1 MKKILRL
8 FALIGLLL
16 LATRA
21 FAQDPNFYIFLCLG
35 QSNMEGFPGIP
46 DEDKGPVDPR
56 FQVLAAVDF
65 PEMKREKGHWYPA
78 NPPLSRPVA
87 GLSPADFFGR
97 ELVAKLPA
105 HIKVGVVNVAVGGCK
120 IALFEKDQCQQY
132 MAEAPEWM
140 KPALAAYDG
149 NPYQRLIEMAK
160 LAQKSG
166 VIKGILLHQGESNS
180 GETDW
185 PMKVKGVYEDLLQQ
199 LNLKADE
206 VPLIAG
212 EVVPADQN
220 GKCAGMNPIIG
231 TLPAIIPTAHVVPSA
246 GCPGLPDQLHF
257 TPAGYRELGKR
268 YAETILPFLSLPV
281 ATQVSSDTPSA
292 PGSNPLFRDAFT
304 ADPAPLVVGDTLY
317 LYVGHDE
324 ASGKQMFNI
333 TEWLCYSTKDMK
345 HWTPHG
351 SVLKPTDFKWATG
364 EAWASQVVEKNGK
377 FYFYTTVQHG
387 EPYVGKSIGV
397 AVGDSPL
404 GPFTDARGT
413 ALVRDDTTPS
423 DKPWNDIDPTVFIDD
438 DGTAYLAWGN
448 PYLYFAKLKP
458 SMTEIDGEIQRIELP
473 YYTEGPWLHKRG
485 DLYYLTYAAFAHQ
498 GKWEKLCYATAPKI
512 TGPWTYR
519 GILVDQ
525 TKRSY
530 TIHPGIVEFKDRWCL
545 FYHTADLVL
554 KGEEGGLGRRSVAVE
569 HLEYHPDGTMKPVV
583 QTAAGVSTPDQP

>member
-1 MKKILRL
+1 MKKILRTFTL
-8 FALIGLLL
+8 VGLLL
-16 LATRA
+16 VSSHA

-65 PEMKREKGHWYPA
+65 PALNRTKGNWYPA

-97 ELVAKLPA
+97 TLVAKLPA

-120 IALFEKDQCQQY
+120 IALFEKDRCQQY
-132 MAEAPEWM
+132 IADAPGWM

-160 LAQKSG
+160 LAQKAG

-180 GETDW
+180 GEADW
-185 PMKVKGVYEDLLQQ
+185 PAKVKGVYENLLQD
-199 LNLKADE
+199 LNLKAAD

-212 EVVPADQN
+212 ELVSADQN
-220 GKCAGMNPIIG
+220 GKCAGMNPIIR
-231 TLPAIIPTAHVVPSA
+231 TLPALIPTAHVVPSA
-246 GCPGLPDQLHF
+246 GCAGLPDQLHF
-257 TPAGYRELGKR
+257 SPAGYRELGRR
-268 YAETILPFLSLPV
+268 YAETILPFLGLPAPEPV
-281 ATQVSSDTPSA
+281 ADTAPVV

-304 ADPAPLVVGDTLY
+304 ADPAPLVVGATLY

-324 ASGKQMFNI
+324 ARGEQMFNI
-333 TEWLCYSTKDMK
+333 TEWLCYSTKDMQ
-345 HWTPHG
+345 HWTAHG
-351 SVLKPTDFKWATG
+351 SMLKPTDFKWATG
-364 EAWASQVVEKNGK
+364 EAWASQVVAKNGK
-377 FYFYTTVQHG
+377 YYFYTTVQHG

-404 GPFTDARGT
+404 GPFKDARGT

-458 SMTEIDGEIQRIELP
+458 NMIEIDGEIRRIDLP

-485 DLYYLTYAAFAHQ
+485 DLYYLTYPAFAHQ

-519 GILVDQ
+519 GILTDQ

-530 TIHPGIVEFKDRWCL
+530 TIHPGITEFKGRSYL

-569 HLEYHPDGTMKPVV
+569 HLEYYPDGTMKPVL
-583 QTAAGVSTPDQP
+583 QTAAGVSVPPNQ